1 MRRIRLLS
9 RLLPYLLIIL
19 VAIRYQDY
27 LINQIIFI
35 SSSQPTTTTT
45 SSNHLIVTTDS
56 NYWTS
61 NRSPELPD
69 GIRIA
74 IRLSDNGEFG
84 IRTDDP
90 CYKLPHDVKKG
101 HNRMNQLPPTLTD
114 VKSAWQFE
122 RGRDASI
129 HEEVHDRIYPR
140 QSEGSSSS
148 SSSRGGRYLDFQTD
162 VSTDLRILFLGD
174 SVAEQI
180 GRAFDNAASGHPGD
194 VALKYAREVLN
205 ETSLLFDKLPS
216 NPRISL
222 ENFHVYGE
230 TRSCLFAS
238 GPVRG
243 GGYIGMWR
251 VVKLLSTGRK
261 DGPTCNSHAG
271 GWNDKQYKQM
281 VEQEFHPP
289 NMTNETITIGKYD
302 AVALRIQ
309 L

>member
-1 MRRIRLLS
+1 MS

-74 IRLSDNGEFG
+74 IRLSDMGEFG
-84 IRTDDP
+84 VRTDDP

-101 HNRMNQLPPTLTD
+101 HSRMYQLPPTLTD

-140 QSEGSSSS
+140 QSEGSSS

-222 ENFHVYGE
+222 ENFRVYGE

-289 NMTNETITIGKYD
+289 KMTNETITIGKYD
-302 AVALRIQ
+302 AVVLRIQ